1 MIPFTLSSLNT
12 AHVSPLTFPAGAPLA
27 PPPSATQEPA
37 APIAAPSK
45 PEPARDP
52 TARLAKAL
60 AESERAARKKAV

>member
-1 MIPFTLSSLNT
+1 MIPFTLSSLNA
-12 AHVSPLTFPAGAPLA
+12 AHASAPLTFPATVPIA

-45 PEPARDP
+45 PEPSRDP

-60 AESERAARKKAV
+60 AESERAARKR

>member
-1 MIPFTLSSLNT
+1 MIPFTLSSLNA
-12 AHVSPLTFPAGAPLA
+12 AHAASPLAIPTAAPLA

-52 TARLAKAL
+52 TARLAEAL
-60 AESERAARKKAV
+60 AKSEKAARKR